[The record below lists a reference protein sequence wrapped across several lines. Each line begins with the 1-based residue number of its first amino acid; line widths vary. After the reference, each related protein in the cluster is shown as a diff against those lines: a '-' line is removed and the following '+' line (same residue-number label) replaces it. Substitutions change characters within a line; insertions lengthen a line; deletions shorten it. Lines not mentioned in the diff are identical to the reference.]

1 MLGQRIASATS
12 SGPISA
18 PGVSSPGA
26 DGAQDGIS
34 TKTLTGCTSAS
45 SCMSRTPASPST
57 FATSCGST
65 NIVVVPCGIT
75 ARANSVTVSIPLST
89 CMWPSQRPG
98 IR

>member
-1 MLGQRIASATS
+1 MPGQVIASATS
-12 SGPISA
+12 AGPISA

-26 DGAQDGIS
+26 EGAQEGIC
-34 TKTLTGCTSAS
+34 TKTLTGCASAS
-45 SCMSRTPASPST
+45 SCISRTPSSPST

-75 ARANSVTVSIPLST
+75 ARANSVTVSMPDST
-89 CMWPSQRPG
+89 CMCPSQSPG